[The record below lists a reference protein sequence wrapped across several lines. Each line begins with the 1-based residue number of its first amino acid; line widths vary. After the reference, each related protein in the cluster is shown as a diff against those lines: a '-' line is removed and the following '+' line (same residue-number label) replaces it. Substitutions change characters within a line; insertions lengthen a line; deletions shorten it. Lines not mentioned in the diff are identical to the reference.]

1 VAATIPGAG
10 PIGNFL
16 AGWRGLARFWTV
28 VLAVLGI
35 GALVLELLGPPPNT
49 AVTAAARTNPG
60 AEPPAGGSSNGK
72 AGNGEAGNGKAG
84 SGKSRLAAQTI
95 APAGGP
101 AAVPPGRPGRDTPGP
116 ITDPDPAL
124 LEPYPPEPDHK
135 LPRIAM
141 DGRTPMAV
149 YAAGFDPSS
158 VRPRVGLLVGG
169 IGMSEADSLAA
180 IKDLPG
186 GVTLAI
192 SPYAADVGR
201 LLDVARMNQ
210 HEFLLAI
217 PMEPQGYPANDPDDR
232 RALMTSLAP
241 EENLN
246 RLRWVL
252 SRLGG
257 YVGVTNSFG
266 QMRGERLA
274 GVPDQFTPV
283 LEEVGH
289 RGLLFVD
296 ARTNGAR
303 TNGAGANGAGTSGA
317 GTSGAILPHAWNRS
331 ADTVIDADPID
342 TAVLDQRL
350 DALTHMALDRGSAL
364 GIVLLPR
371 PVTLARVAAWTN
383 TLTSKG
389 LALAPVSALV
399 SPPAPAKQE
408 AEK

>member
-1 VAATIPGAG
+1 
-10 PIGNFL
+10 
-16 AGWRGLARFWTV
+16 V
-28 VLAVLGI
+28 VLVVLGI
-35 GALVLELLGPPPNT
+35 GALVLEVLGPPPNT
-49 AVTAAARTNPG
+49 TVTATGPVARISPD
-60 AEPPAGGSSNGK
+60 PAPRASGSSEGK
-72 AGNGEAGNGKAG
+72 SGEA
-84 SGKSRLAAQTI
+84 KSRLAAQTTTPAA
-95 APAGGP
+95 APA
-101 AAVPPGRPGRDTPGP
+101 GRPGRDTPGP

-141 DGRTPMAV
+141 DGRTPMVV

-158 VRPRVGLLVGG
+158 VRPRVAMLVAG
-169 IGMSEADSLAA
+169 IGMSEADTLAA

-192 SPYAADVGR
+192 SPYAPDVGR

-210 HEFLLAI
+210 HEYLLSI

-252 SRLGG
+252 SRLAG
-257 YVGVTNSFG
+257 YVGVTNTFG

-274 GVPDQFTPV
+274 GVPDQFTSV

-296 ARTNGAR
+296 ARTSDTR
-303 TNGAGANGAGTSGA
+303 TNGPSTNGTSTN
-317 GTSGAILPHAWNRS
+317 GTVLPHAWNRS

-342 TAVLDQRL
+342 AAVLDQRL

-364 GIVLLPR
+364 GIVLVPR

-383 TLTSKG
+383 TLTAKG
-389 LALAPVSALV
+389 LALAPVSALA